1 MADHRSKPHPQ
12 VGDIWRLNK
21 KVSRNAQGIELIIFR
36 VEESF
41 GGKFRVY
48 YTGRTSGTFSDDDLK
63 WTADFV
69 RNGTPPPK
77 ALPSQDAI
85 RDAAYLNAKA
95 SRWMKGVKAGWAR
108 ADQEEETRKE
118 EEKLSQLRQ
127 ETKQLEQRTTDDLIA
142 IGRKVL
148 SDTTA
153 EADKVSELRNRLEAF
168 WKKHS
173 PDKLPGLNDT
183 MARCKGK
190 EDSLARELASAEA
203 KMAELSITIRSAAG
217 PIVPPLHRGALNA
230 AQKTK
235 LAEPGARQDEDDMPA

>member
-1 MADHRSKPHPQ
+1 MADHRYKPHPQ

-63 WTADFV
+63 WTAYFV

-95 SRWMKGVKAGWAR
+95 SSWMEGVKAGWRR
-108 ADQEEETRKE
+108 ADEFEESRAQHVRAHQLRKE
-118 EEKLSQLRQ
+118 TKELERQ
-127 ETKQLEQRTTDDLIA
+127 TTDDLIA
-142 IGRKVL
+142 AGRKVL
-148 SDTTA
+148 SDNIA
-153 EADKVSELRNRLEAF
+153 ADRVVLLRKKVEAF
-168 WKKHS
+168 WAKHS
-173 PDKLPGLNDT
+173 PHKLPQLDDT
-183 MARCKGK
+183 MASFKGR
-190 EDSLARELASAEA
+190 EDRLAEELAEELAAAEA
-203 KMAELSITIRSAAG
+203 KMAELSIIIRSAAG

-230 AQKTK
+230 AQKEGL
-235 LAEPGARQDEDDMPA
+235 LAHQDEADMPA